1 MYIVYEITALTDVRK
16 NKEDDQMR
24 TATEV
29 VHYLNENSISVYDL
43 SEQLGLGRTTLR
55 TRLMN
60 LGYTLNAVDDWV
72 YSGDALTEPG
82 DVDVTSKRMVVAKNS
97 TRSKTKDEQSKITI
111 HQSLMQLNLNDQT
124 TRTTISILDSQIK
137 EMKKLATATRLRL
150 SDVYSLAIAEF
161 LEKYS
166 KVEK

>member
-1 MYIVYEITALTDVRK
+1 MHTAS
-16 NKEDDQMR
+16 
-24 TATEV
+24 EV

-55 TRLMN
+55 ARLKN
-60 LGYTLNAVDDWV
+60 LGYTQNAVDDWV

-82 DVDVTSKRMVVAKNS
+82 DEDVVSNKRMVVAKDS
-97 TRSKTKDEQSKITI
+97 TKSNAMHEQQTKITI

-137 EMKKLATATRLRL
+137 EMKELAAATRLRL

-161 LEKYS
+161 LNKYS
-166 KVEK
+166 NEN